1 MIPMRQTL
9 RHALIATVLTAL
21 VVLTIFGLHLERSG
35 IRTVIIPQAVRRV
48 VPPLL
53 NDFIGLQKDTALIGV
68 MGVIDAFTQS
78 RLVGSAVFN
87 LSPVTVVAIIFVMVT
102 IPQSRFVDRMI
113 EKDQARQQSG
123 SN

>member
-1 MIPMRQTL
+1 
-9 RHALIATVLTAL
+9 
-21 VVLTIFGLHLERSG
+21 
-35 IRTVIIPQAVRRV
+35 
-48 VPPLL
+48 
-53 NDFIGLQKDTALIGV
+53 

-87 LSPVTVVAIIFVMVT
+87 LSPVTVVAIVFVLIT

-113 EKDQARQQSG
+113 EKDQARQRSG